1 MSHKIKFDELK
12 EELTKAI
19 TEFQSRQKDQNQ
31 VFNKLNTGL
40 KNATESTK
48 SQQLNHK
55 KTFDELKEELTKSIA
70 EFEARQKDQDEE
82 FRQLN
87 SGA

>member
-1 MSHKIKFDELK
+1 
-12 EELTKAI
+12 
-19 TEFQSRQKDQNQ
+19 
-31 VFNKLNTGL
+31 L